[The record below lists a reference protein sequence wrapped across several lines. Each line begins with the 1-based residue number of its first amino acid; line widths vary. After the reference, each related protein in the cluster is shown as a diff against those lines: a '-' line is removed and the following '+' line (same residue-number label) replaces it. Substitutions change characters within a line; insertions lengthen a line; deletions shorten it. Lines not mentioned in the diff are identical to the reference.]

1 MQKVGLCQSFCCW
14 CAPPSFFQAF
24 SCFPWGSWGSPLG
37 LPVVEGRRESFA
49 GYREGEDIVD
59 DACWRAAWTRDG
71 EVFVDGE
78 WWRSALDDALG

>member
-1 MQKVGLCQSFCCW
+1 MSVLLQLVCTPILLSGIQLLPMGK
-14 CAPPSFFQAF
+14 
-24 SCFPWGSWGSPLG
+24 LG
-37 LPVVEGRRESFA
+37 QPTGAASGGGRRESFA

-71 EVFVDGE
+71 DVFVDGE